1 MEWSG
6 ANLKN
11 LCEQRGIA
19 ISALAKHLEVSR
31 RTVYDWIE
39 GQVPKGN
46 HLLALCRFLS
56 IDPEALFG
64 KTASSV
70 LVPAHRTR
78 RRALINQ
85 DRQELATELA
95 EEYAVVCAGLR
106 PPVMQPVVRV
116 ADSSA
121 AEELAN
127 RFREIAGLSDPVPM
141 TYGQVFR
148 LLEKLGICVVFRTFP
163 VELKDYAFYT
173 RISGHRVVF
182 VNLLNNVLDTIF
194 PIIHEAV
201 HAVRDENNL
210 SDNGYEEKEED
221 FCDSVA
227 NLTQFP
233 PAYVSQVY
241 SGMKKLASAAKVN
254 WLKSMA
260 AMHRHAIYGLVKSI
274 ESNCGAVGL
283 SPAVVHGADSN
294 LHKEFPLLRDVL
306 CEGIE
311 TPSDYAEHLQK
322 LSPLFFDALCMNGP
336 SLSVRKLAEL
346 LELPSVIDAQELR
359 DFLAKKQR
367 SK

>member
-1 MEWSG
+1 MKWSG

-11 LCEQRGIA
+11 LCEQQGIA

-31 RTVYDWIE
+31 RTVYDWIG

-56 IDPEALFG
+56 IDPEVLFG
-64 KTASSV
+64 KTTSPA
-70 LVPAHRTR
+70 LVPTHRTR
-78 RRALINQ
+78 KRALVNQ

-95 EEYAVVCAGLR
+95 EEYAVVCEGLR
-106 PPVMQPVVRV
+106 LPVIQPVVRV
-116 ADSSA
+116 ADNNA
-121 AEELAN
+121 AEALAIS
-127 RFREIAGLSDPVPM
+127 FREIAGLSDTMPM
-141 TYGQVFR
+141 TYNQVFR

-163 VELKDYAFYT
+163 MELKDYAFYT
-173 RISGHRVVF
+173 RIWGHRVVF

-201 HAVRDENNL
+201 HAVRDEKNP
-210 SDNGYEEKEED
+210 SDSGYDENEEL
-221 FCDSVA
+221 FCDCVA

-233 PAYVSQVY
+233 PDYINQVY
-241 SGMKKLASAAKVN
+241 SGMKKLATAAKVN

-260 AMHRHAIYGLVKSI
+260 AMHRHAIYGLVKSM
-274 ESNCGAVGL
+274 ERSCGTVGL
-283 SPAVVHGADSN
+283 SPSAVHGADSN
-294 LHKEFPLLRDVL
+294 LHKDFPLLRDVL

-311 TPSDYAEHLQK
+311 TPSDYAEHLQR

-367 SK
+367 S